1 MSEKSWSDL
10 LAERSPELAQL
21 SRADGEFLE
30 TDSALPSWVK
40 QLMAMQIDA
49 IFNHPAGARWYGH
62 RARELGASE
71 AQVVEAI
78 KLLRIFA
85 GRPAMVTAVEG
96 LRDVD

>member
-1 MSEKSWSDL
+1 VSEKSWAVL
-10 LAERSPELAQL
+10 LAEHSVELAEL

-30 TDSALPSWVK
+30 SESALPSWVK
-40 QLMAMQIDA
+40 HLMAMQLDA
-49 IFNHPAGARWYGH
+49 VFTHPGGARWYGR

-71 AQVVEAI
+71 EQVVEAI

-96 LRDVD
+96 LRDG